1 MRQRQS
7 PKSYSKLKYYLL
19 ALFFCAAGFL
29 LLYLSDQYF
38 RIKDIIVVTPSEKA
52 KVNGLEN
59 LKNESLL
66 LLSERKVEETLTKN
80 NPTLKKIRVSKKY
93 PDGLII
99 SFQKDTSFIAIKTS
113 SGFLYINSSGKI
125 LQKSKNNP
133 DNLPILNYYQQLN
146 YNSYSTADKIDLKD
160 MLISLH
166 FVTKAREL
174 SLPVLSIDIA
184 GVDMIRLNLQNNSN
198 LIFSTEKDTNLQDY
212 QFEKL
217 IKQFKIEGTNF
228 ETLDFRFDKPII
240 KLR

>member
-19 ALFFCAAGFL
+19 TLFFCTAGFL

-38 RIKDIIVVTPSEKA
+38 RIKDIVIVAPSNKI

-59 LKNESLL
+59 LKNENIL
-66 LLSERKVEETLTKN
+66 LLSENKVEEILTKD
-80 NPTLKKIRVSKKY
+80 NPTLKNFKVNKKY
-93 PDGLII
+93 PYSLVI
-99 SFQKDTSFIAIKTS
+99 SFQKDTSFVAIKTS

-125 LQKSKNNP
+125 LQKDKNNSG
-133 DNLPILNYYQQLN
+133 NMPILNYYQQLN
-146 YNSYSTADKIDLKD
+146 YNSYNTADRIDLKD
-160 MLISLH
+160 VLISLH

-174 SLPVLSIDIA
+174 GLPALSIDIA
-184 GVDMIRLNLQNNSN
+184 GVDMIRLNLQNNNN
-198 LIFSTEKDTNLQDY
+198 LIFSTEKDVNLQDY